1 MLANCIFH
9 VKAVVFFLVLPSS
22 FFGRLHDTIE
32 SIQRCTGSSLS
43 TRPSP
48 FYPEVSQGQASSD
61 IYGRATLQIHAGGD
75 RTGWPVFFALYKS
88 SRVKSY
94 RPVGTSVSYKIFH
107 WIGAYCN

>member
-9 VKAVVFFLVLPSS
+9 VKAVVFFCTS
-22 FFGRLHDTIE
+22 FGRLHDTIE

-43 TRPSP
+43 TRLSP

-75 RTGWPVFFALYKS
+75 WTGWPAFLPYIKA
-88 SRVKSY
+88 
-94 RPVGTSVSYKIFH
+94 PE
-107 WIGAYCN
+107 